1 MKHVVRNTFIILFA
15 IFLLITS
22 GVFIWVATLQ
32 LPTLSG
38 FDTKPM
44 TQSTKIYD
52 RTGKILLYDIHDKVR
67 RTVVPLNKIS
77 RNLRNATVAI
87 EDENFYSHGGIQPK
101 AIMRAFLV
109 DVITGSY
116 SQGGSTITQQVIK
129 NTLLTKNKSISRKVK
144 ELILAIKVEKLLTK
158 NQILEIYL
166 NEIPYGGNIY
176 GAEEASQY
184 FFGVSAN
191 NLTLAQSAYLAALP
205 QAPTRYSPYGNNKNL
220 LEARKKRI
228 LSKMLSLK
236 FITKQEYQQ
245 AKNEQV
251 TFRQYNGNTI
261 KAPHFV
267 FYIREYLEKK
277 YGRDAVY
284 TEGLKVITSL
294 NYKLQKTAED
304 SVLKY
309 AKINEKLYNAKN
321 AALVAIDPK
330 TGQILAMVG
339 SRNYFDKEIDGKFNV
354 ATAKRQPGSSFKP
367 IVYTSAFELGYTPNT
382 VVFDVPT
389 QFSVGCNQ
397 KDPNPKTNN
406 CYTPSNYN
414 NKVVGPITLRNALAQ
429 SKNIPSV
436 KVLYLTGI
444 KRVLDAAKKLG
455 ITTLTKSPSFYG
467 LPLVLGGGEVTLL
480 QMTNAYATFANN
492 GIHHK
497 LVSILR
503 IENSKGKVLEEYKK
517 QPGTRVLTKQST
529 ALLTS
534 ILTDIQARTPTYGPN
549 SFDFGKTKVA
559 VKTGTT
565 NNFRDVWI
573 IGYTPNIAVGTWA
586 GNDDNT
592 PLSGRFAGTVLG
604 PLWKGYMRNA
614 ITLFPNTPFQ
624 APTPEP
630 NQESLK
636 PVLRGFWQGS
646 DTAQNQS
653 IHSILHWV
661 IKDNPRGPIPKNP
674 YSDPEYML
682 WEKPVIEWVKVNMP
696 QLFNKINNAT
706 STTSSVNSN

>member
-1 MKHVVRNTFIILFA
+1 MKHIIRNTLIILFA
-15 IFLLITS
+15 LFLLVTS
-22 GVFIWVATLQ
+22 GIFVWVATLQ
-32 LPTLSG
+32 LPSLNG

-52 RTGKILLYDIHDKVR
+52 RTGKILLYDIHDNIR

-77 RNLRNATVAI
+77 RHLRNATIAI

-101 AIMRAFLV
+101 AILRAFLV
-109 DVITGSY
+109 DVLTGSF

-129 NTLLTKNKSISRKVK
+129 NTLLTKSKSISRKVK
-144 ELILAIKVEKLLTK
+144 ELILAIKVERMLTK

-176 GAEEASQY
+176 GAEEAAQY
-184 FFGVSAN
+184 FFGVPAS
-191 NLTLAQSAYLAALP
+191 NLTLAESAYLAALP
-205 QAPTRYSPYGNNKNL
+205 QAPTRYSPYGNNMNLLQDRKNL
-220 LEARKKRI
+220 I
-228 LSKMLSLK
+228 LSKMLELK
-236 FITKQEYQQ
+236 FITKQEYTQ
-245 AKNEQV
+245 AKDTKVIFKQHI
-251 TFRQYNGNTI
+251 GNTI

-277 YGRDAVY
+277 YGKNAVY
-284 TEGLKVITSL
+284 KDGLKVITTL
-294 NYKLQKTAED
+294 NYKLQKVAEAD
-304 SVLKY
+304 VLKY
-309 AKINEKLYNAKN
+309 ATINEKLYNASN
-321 AALVAIDPK
+321 AALVAVDPK

-339 SRNYFDKEIDGKFNV
+339 SRNYFDKTIDGKFNV
-354 ATAKRQPGSSFKP
+354 ATARRQPGSSFKP
-367 IVYTSAFELGYTPNT
+367 IVYSTAFELGYTPST

-389 QFSVGCNQ
+389 QFSVSCNK
-397 KDPNPKTNN
+397 KDSNPKTNN

-414 NKVVGPITLRNALAQ
+414 DKVVGPITLRNALAQ

-444 KRVLDAAKKLG
+444 QRVLNVAKRLG

-467 LPLVLGGGEVTLL
+467 LPLVLGGGEVTPL

-503 IENSKGKVLEEYKK
+503 IENSKGKILEQYTP

-534 ILTDIQARTPTYGPN
+534 ILTDIQARIPTYGPD

-565 NNFRDVWI
+565 NDFRDVWI
-573 IGYTPNIAVGTWA
+573 LGYTPNIAVGTWA
-586 GNDDNT
+586 GNNNDT
-592 PLSGRFAGTVLG
+592 PIAGHFAGTVLG
-604 PLWKGYMRNA
+604 PLWKSFMRSA
-614 ITLFPNTPFQ
+614 IPLFPNTPF
-624 APTPEP
+624 PTPAPEP
-630 NQESLK
+630 DKESLK

-646 DTAQNQS
+646 DTSKNQS

-661 IKDNPRGPIPKNP
+661 IRDNPRGPIPKNP
-674 YSDPEYML
+674 YNDPEYAL
-682 WEKPVIEWVKVNMP
+682 WEKPVREWIKVNMP
-696 QLFNKINNAT
+696 QLYSKT
-706 STTSSVNSN
+706 GSTTPQTK